1 MDAINR
7 KSKLPL
13 YQQLYDV
20 LRGNITRGEWK
31 PGDLIPAES
40 ELIEQTGVSRITV
53 RQVLDMLVQE
63 GLIYRQRGRGSFVAH
78 PTVEQV
84 LQRLVSFTDDMRQRG
99 FAPSTRTLSAGL
111 LPAPEDIAEQLLVQ
125 PGEELAKIERLRLA
139 DGEPMS
145 VEESYLIHRHV
156 PGILEKDFVTSPLRE
171 VIDRNYNIRWERA
184 HQVIRAINASREM
197 AEALSVRPNAALLFI
212 ERVSYTQ
219 QGVPVEF
226 LRVYHRGDR
235 YALHSELRG

>member
-1 MDAINR
+1 MDAIDR
-7 KSKLPL
+7 RSKLPL
-13 YQQLYDV
+13 YQQLYEM
-20 LRGNITRGEWK
+20 LRGNITRGAWK

-40 ELIEQTGVSRITV
+40 ELIEQYGVSRITV

-99 FAPSTRTLSAGL
+99 FAPSTRIVSSGL
-111 LPAPEDIAEQLLVQ
+111 LPAPDDIAGQLHIA
-125 PGEELAKIERLRLA
+125 PGEELARIERLRLA

-145 VEESYLIHRHV
+145 VEESYLVHRFV
-156 PGILEKDFVTSPLRE
+156 PGILDKDFVNNPLRE
-171 VIDRNYNIRWERA
+171 VIDRSYNIRWERA
-184 HQVIRAINASREM
+184 RQVIRAINATRQM
-197 AEALSVRPNAALLFI
+197 AETLSVRTNAALLFI
-212 ERVSYTQ
+212 ERVSYSQ

-235 YALHSELRG
+235 YALYSELRG

>member
-7 KSKLPL
+7 QSKLPL
-13 YQQLYDV
+13 YQQLYDM

-40 ELIEQTGVSRITV
+40 ELIDQYGVSRITV

-99 FAPSTRTLSAGL
+99 FAPSTRILSAGL
-111 LPAPEDIAEQLLVQ
+111 LPAPEDIAVQLLVQ

-145 VEESYLIHRHV
+145 VEESYLIHHHV

-184 HQVIRAINASREM
+184 RQMIRAINASREM

-219 QGVPVEF
+219 QGAPVEF